1 MTDVWKA
8 FVINQSETDY
18 TIISERDKK
27 YHTLPLPIHQGNIA
41 LFDGTVVDIQET
53 VFGPHQ
59 LYMACKGYQYDIL
72 RKRCQYQ
79 KRVILKKETKKE
91 TIPISTISPFSTT

>member
-8 FVINQSETDY
+8 FVINQSETNY

-27 YHTLPLPIHQGNIA
+27 YHTLPLPIQQGNIQ
-41 LFDGTVVDIQET
+41 LDDGSVVDIQET
-53 VFGPHQ
+53 IFGPHQ

-72 RKRCQYQ
+72 RKRNQYQ
-79 KRVILKKETKKE
+79 KRSTLKKETKKE
-91 TIPISTISPFSTT
+91 TNIASSTSPFV

>member
-27 YHTLPLPIHQGNIA
+27 YHTLPLPISFGNIRIP
-41 LFDGTVVDIQET
+41 DGSVVNIQET
-53 VFGPHQ
+53 VFTPHQ

-72 RKRCQYQ
+72 RKRTQYQ
-79 KRVILKKETKKE
+79 KRSALKKETKNE
-91 TIPISTISPFSTT
+91 TITPTISPFV